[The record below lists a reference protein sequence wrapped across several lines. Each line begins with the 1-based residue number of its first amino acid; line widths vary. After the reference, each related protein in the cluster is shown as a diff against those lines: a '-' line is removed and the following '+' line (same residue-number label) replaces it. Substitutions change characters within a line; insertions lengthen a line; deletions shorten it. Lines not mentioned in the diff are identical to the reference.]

1 MSKLNKIYL
10 DVNFGYH
17 FEPFMQIEQ
26 QYFIKLYRAY
36 MYKYIVIFVPR
47 LLKYVGSLKY
57 TCSFYLFI
65 YVLFLSFFF
74 NSFFL
79 PSFFPF
85 FRFLPFF
92 ISFFFP
98 SFVPSFLLVTL
109 FFHLFFPSFLSF
121 IPLFLSFFLWTHK
134 MGA

>member
-79 PSFFPF
+79 PSLLSSVFFLSSF
-85 FRFLPFF
+85 LFSFLPFF
-92 ISFFFP
+92 
-98 SFVPSFLLVTL
+98 PSFLLVTL